1 MGKERCVCGRVGS
14 GMGVLELTL
23 ALTPPGRVVT
33 WHRRRFP
40 RGKLQHAIGH
50 AVAPEISRFLLRA
63 RDISPLVSSGREREL
78 RVKKRKMRAVVRTGP
93 YYS

>member
-40 RGKLQHAIGH
+40 RGKLQHAIGQ
-50 AVAPEISRFLLRA
+50 AAAPEISRFPLRA
-63 RDISPLVSSGREREL
+63 RYLAARIVEGKAKAPGKE
-78 RVKKRKMRAVVRTGP
+78 KKMIAVVRTGP
-93 YYS
+93 H